1 MSKVE
6 NHSIRL
12 ARVAKAK
19 RPVYLDE
26 RAVDNLYSIVF
37 TMMQENSV
45 MRDRLDTVERLLDQ
59 HGVLARND
67 VETFVPDAAASA
79 ERQDRSAATV
89 EKLLRCLQEDRLQF
103 DDRVRDDS

>member
-1 MSKVE
+1 MNKAETQSV
-6 NHSIRL
+6 HL

-37 TMMQENSV
+37 TMMQENAV
-45 MRDRLDTVERLLDQ
+45 MRDRLDTVERLLEER
-59 HGVLARND
+59 GVMARSD
-67 VETFVPDAAASA
+67 VESFVPDADANA
-79 ERQDRSAATV
+79 EREGRNAATI

-103 DDRVRDDS
+103 DDSVREGS

>member
-59 HGVLARND
+59 HGVLARSD
-67 VETFVPDAAASA
+67 VETFVPDAVASA

-103 DDRVRDDS
+103 DDSVREDS

>member
-1 MSKVE
+1 MSTTE
-6 NHSIRL
+6 NQNVRL

-45 MRDRLDTVERLLDQ
+45 MRDRLDTLERLLEQRD
-59 HGVLARND
+59 VLAQDD
-67 VETFVPDAAASA
+67 VESFVPDASANA
-79 ERQDRSAATV
+79 EREGRNAATI

-103 DDRVRDDS
+103 DASVREGS